1 MWKGFGRMIKELII
15 QNWANVMVLLAFAVL
30 LKTTVFLDKIT
41 ILRLYALILGLFIFS
56 QIVFA
61 EFALADMNIMT
72 EMRLTLMALRYSA
85 TPLIIAFVIFTLAKN
100 AKKTI
105 FIPAFILLI
114 IDLISIFT
122 GVVFSLEEDGTLD
135 RGPLGY
141 LPYIMVG
148 AYSVFLVYML
158 VKRSNKR
165 PAEIFPIVFLCF
177 SFTSGLILPF
187 VLGRDYSHI
196 FCVTI
201 TIALF
206 VYYVFSILQ
215 LTEKDALTGLLN
227 RQSFYATVTN
237 EISDIN
243 AIITIDMN
251 GLKEINDKEGHAAG
265 DTALATLAYCFM
277 QATTSKDSVYRL
289 GGDEFLIVCKHVSEE
304 EVKQLVENIRSKVS
318 ETKYSCAIGY
328 SFCSEEIKNID
339 EIMKKS
345 DEMMYKDKLEYYSQ
359 PGHTKYRG

>member
-1 MWKGFGRMIKELII
+1 M
-15 QNWANVMVLLAFAVL
+15 
-30 LKTTVFLDKIT
+30 
-41 ILRLYALILGLFIFS
+41 
-56 QIVFA
+56 
-61 EFALADMNIMT
+61 
-72 EMRLTLMALRYSA
+72 
-85 TPLIIAFVIFTLAKN
+85 
-100 AKKTI
+100 
-105 FIPAFILLI
+105 
-114 IDLISIFT
+114 
-122 GVVFSLEEDGTLD
+122 
-135 RGPLGY
+135 
-141 LPYIMVG
+141 
-148 AYSVFLVYML
+148 
-158 VKRSNKR
+158 
-165 PAEIFPIVFLCF
+165 
-177 SFTSGLILPF
+177 
-187 VLGRDYSHI
+187 
-196 FCVTI
+196 
-201 TIALF
+201 
-206 VYYVFSILQ
+206 
-215 LTEKDALTGLLN
+215 N

-318 ETKYSCAIGY
+318 ETKYTCAIGY

-345 DEMMYKDKLEYYSQ
+345 DEMMYKDKLDYYSQ